1 MVQVQAGCLSIN
13 SEAVTIFGQ
22 FLPKQICSLPRGI
35 RRTTS
40 HLNSSRSLP
49 LSGRSL
55 APRFESLITRSL
67 HLSKYKRPS
76 HVNHGHQQ
84 SDLILSH
91 GLAKRSLM
99 WVTAHGIIAWYFKL
113 LYSFG
118 DPARSRSS
126 QSAPTTAA
134 TTSVCENLVGA
145 QVSRVPV
152 LCRRTL
158 TPNFPLYET
167 LACSTSTTT
176 QIPRLWLSCY
186 NVIPAMSC

>member
-1 MVQVQAGCLSIN
+1 MDAIFVVQVQTGCLSIN

-91 GLAKRSLM
+91 GGLLSASAARLRKFLHGRRCYNLLLITFPLLPLVPSA
-99 WVTAHGIIAWYFKL
+99 AHCIDLCIL
-113 LYSFG
+113 LYIDDG
-118 DPARSRSS
+118 KSRQACDAGSV
-126 QSAPTTAA
+126 QAPQ
-134 TTSVCENLVGA
+134 E
-145 QVSRVPV
+145 
-152 LCRRTL
+152 
-158 TPNFPLYET
+158 E
-167 LACSTSTTT
+167 
-176 QIPRLWLSCY
+176 
-186 NVIPAMSC
+186 